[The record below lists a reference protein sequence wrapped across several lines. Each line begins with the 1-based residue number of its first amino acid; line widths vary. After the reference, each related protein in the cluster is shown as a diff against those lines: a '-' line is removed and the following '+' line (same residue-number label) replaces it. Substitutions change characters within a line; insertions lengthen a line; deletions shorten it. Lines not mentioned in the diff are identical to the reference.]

1 MMTIKEFIEAVTR
14 YLARALADCFSG
26 KIIITINAHKGGI
39 GNVQVS
45 VHHELNKEG
54 G

>member
-1 MMTIKEFIEAVTR
+1 MSIKEFIEAVTR
-14 YLARALADCFSG
+14 YLARALSNCFSG

-45 VHHELNKEG
+45 VHHDLTKDD
-54 G
+54 